1 MAFSDLSPTE
11 IENRKS
17 ILKGKQYEKAFHNLT
32 KRNWWDNDTIV
43 NDAERFKFLYENFF
57 EYYDLLRIE
66 EIKEI
71 KTEEHPHI
79 LYALRVQLEKELQKV
94 KERIY
99 IISEE

>member
-1 MAFSDLSPTE
+1 MAFSDLSNEE

-17 ILKGKQYEKAFHNLT
+17 ILRGKRYEEAFHTIT
-32 KRNWWDNDTIV
+32 KRNWWDNDAII
-43 NDAERFKFLYENFF
+43 NDAERFKFLYETYF

-79 LYALRVQLEKELQKV
+79 LHALRVQLEKELQKV
-94 KERIY
+94 KERMY
-99 IISEE
+99 VVSEE